1 MKRLPMNGKSVRRSW
16 KRLGF
21 KRHRLQVMNSLQM
34 YCLNLE
40 LRHRRRLARRQVK
53 KLMRLPRTTP
63 YSKRYSIP
71 IMKML
76 RYSVRRVS
84 KLKAR
89 LSVQERNVLLTLRKR
104 VLSLYRS
111 TTTAHTP
118 VVGQRPRVRG
128 LIYKTS
134 SGGRS
139 YVNLS
144 VHRRV
149 TPSLYAISR
158 RLSREFLRTSQT
170 TNPYLKSLRRGRMR
184 TQRLVRKC
192 LVSPTSTKSTTPTS
206 DSQLSQPYLV
216 AGMEWVGLLS
226 PHSYLQVF

>member
-16 KRLGF
+16 KRLGL

-40 LRHRRRLARRQVK
+40 LRHRRRLAKRQVK
-53 KLMRLPRTTP
+53 KRMRLPRTTP

-76 RYSVRRVS
+76 RSSVRRVS

-89 LSVQERNVLLTLRKR
+89 LSVQERNVLLTLRKG

-118 VVGQRPRVRG
+118 VVGLRPRVRG

-134 SGGRS
+134 SGGLS
-139 YVNLS
+139 YARLS
-144 VHRRV
+144 VRRKV
-149 TPSLYAISR
+149 SPLSYATSR
-158 RLSREFLRTSQT
+158 RLSQEFLRTSQT
-170 TNPYLKSLRRGRMR
+170 INPYLKSLRRVKMRMR
-184 TQRLVRKC
+184 RLVRRC
-192 LVSPTSTKSTTPTS
+192 SVYPDSTKQITPIS
-206 DSQLSQPYLV
+206 DSQLSLP
-216 AGMEWVGLLS
+216 
-226 PHSYLQVF
+226 F